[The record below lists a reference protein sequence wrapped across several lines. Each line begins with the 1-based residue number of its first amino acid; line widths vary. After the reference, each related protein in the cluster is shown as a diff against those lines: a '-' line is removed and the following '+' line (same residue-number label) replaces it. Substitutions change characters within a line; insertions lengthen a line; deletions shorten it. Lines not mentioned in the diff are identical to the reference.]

1 VFKRL
6 FWTMVGVGLGA
17 VVGVQVVR
25 WANRTTRRYAPESI
39 ARGAAGGWAGLKQRT
54 ADAIAAGAAEMDVR
68 EAELRAELNLPVE
81 PR

>member
-25 WANRTTRRYAPESI
+25 WANRTTKRYAPETI
-39 ARGAAGGWAGLKQRT
+39 ARNAAGGWASLKQR
-54 ADAIAAGAAEMDVR
+54 AAEAVAAGAAEMDVR
-68 EAELRAELNLPVE
+68 EAELRAELNLPE
-81 PR
+81 HR